1 MDEAHHAALNDGW
14 ARGLGCTLG
23 RPGQTPAGAAGERL
37 GHRVGSSIEFMDF
50 REYAPGDDLRR
61 LDWAA
66 YARSDR
72 LMVRLHREEVTPH
85 VDVLVDVTGSMA
97 LSDTPKQAAT
107 LGLTALLCGAAEN
120 TRWSRRVYGLRAGD
134 DASPLAGVEVPGG
147 SGEPAGWELGSLS
160 GEGQAEGNADVGE
173 LTLRRR
179 GLRVVISD
187 LLFEADPD
195 ALVSRWADG
204 AAGLWVIQLLAA
216 QDADPAAAAGFDGD
230 VRLVDAETGGLEEV
244 RLDAAVLRRYR
255 DALAAHTARWTD
267 ALGRVGGVRVTVL
280 AEELM
285 AGWDLRS
292 LMRAGVID
300 AG

>member
-1 MDEAHHAALNDGW
+1 MADGLHEAVGAGW

-23 RPGQTPAGAAGERL
+23 RPGLTPAGAAGERL

-50 REYAPGDDLRR
+50 RAYAPGDDLRR

-85 VDVLVDVTGSMA
+85 VDLLVDATGSMA
-97 LSDTPKQAAT
+97 LPGTDKQAAT
-107 LGLTALLCGAAEN
+107 LGLTALLCGAAEH

-134 DASPLAGVEVPGG
+134 DASPLAGWEVPGG
-147 SGEPAGWELGSLS
+147 SGEPAGWDLRSLDADAGS
-160 GEGQAEGNADVGE
+160 ERAVGE

-179 GLRVVISD
+179 GLRVVVSD

-195 ALVSRWADG
+195 ALVSRWSDG

-216 QDADPAAAAGFDGD
+216 QDADPAAAGGFDGD
-230 VRLVDAETGGLEEV
+230 VRLVDAETGGREEV

-255 DALAAHTARWTD
+255 DALAAHQARWTD
-267 ALGRVGGVRVTVL
+267 ALGRVGGVRVTVV
-280 AEELM
+280 AEELVG
-285 AGWDLRS
+285 GWDLGG